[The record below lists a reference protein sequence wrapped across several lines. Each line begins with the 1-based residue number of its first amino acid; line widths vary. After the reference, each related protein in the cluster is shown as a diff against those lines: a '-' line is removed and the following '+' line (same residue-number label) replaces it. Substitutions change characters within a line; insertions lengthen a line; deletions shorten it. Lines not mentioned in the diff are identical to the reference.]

1 MERELLE
8 ESSGI
13 METPTITEKDFV
25 EVIKNMKNGKAAG
38 TDGVPAEL
46 MKHLIKNENI
56 RNFLVKCFNNVL
68 KENVHEDWLESMTT
82 MIPKVKK
89 PKIMEHRPIAV
100 TVNSSKIV
108 CTILRQKIETFLKEK
123 GIRYENQYGFTEGGR
138 IDHCLFILDCITNMT

>member
-1 MERELLE
+1 
-8 ESSGI
+8 
-13 METPTITEKDFV
+13 
-25 EVIKNMKNGKAAG
+25 
-38 TDGVPAEL
+38 

-89 PKIMEHRPIAV
+89 PKIMDHRTLVV

-108 CTILRQKIETFLKEK
+108 CTILRQKID
-123 GIRYENQYGFTEGGR
+123 IP
-138 IDHCLFILDCITNMT
+138 